1 MKSTVRRP
9 NLSRLRRR
17 LPRLGAKLQLG
28 QRLRRTKRL
37 LLNQRGDGVHSPF
50 AFGLIDRVIR
60 NRRPYYCFAPL
71 RAELRA
77 CSRSLSQDALRS
89 PSALE
94 LIYRL
99 LQELRPSEVVYRAA
113 AVSMLPRYLE
123 HSGLSPLAWALRGE
137 ERPERSCLILE
148 SWPTEGEELVELTQQ
163 LLELCRQSPELML
176 FVHLPHP
183 RLGRQLEQL
192 RAELAPQLVLDLL
205 DLQLWF
211 FDPSLTP
218 SRYKAVY

>member
-1 MKSTVRRP
+1 MRRP
-9 NLSRLRRR
+9 SITRLRRR

-28 QRLRRTKRL
+28 QGLKRAKRL

-50 AFGLIDRVIR
+50 AFGLIHRVIR

-71 RAELRA
+71 REELRA
-77 CSRSLSQDALRS
+77 SACSLSQEALRR

-99 LQELRPSEVVYRAA
+99 LQELRPNEVAYRAA

-123 HSGLSPLAWALRGE
+123 HAGLPCLELEPRTEQLAA
-137 ERPERSCLILE
+137 RSCLILE
-148 SWPTEGEELVELTQQ
+148 SWPSEGEELVQLTHQ
-163 LLELCRQSPELML
+163 LQKLCRQSPELML
-176 FVHLPHP
+176 FVHLPRP
-183 RLGRQLEQL
+183 RLAPQLERL
-192 RAELAPQLVLDLL
+192 RAELEPQLVLDLL

>member
-1 MKSTVRRP
+1 MRRP
-9 NLSRLRRR
+9 SLTRLRRR
-17 LPRLGAKLQLG
+17 LPRLGTKLQLG
-28 QRLRRTKRL
+28 QGLKRAKRL

-50 AFGLIDRVIR
+50 AFGLIHRVVR

-71 RAELRA
+71 REELRA
-77 CSRSLSQDALRS
+77 SVRSLSQEALRS
-89 PSALE
+89 PAALE

-99 LQELRPSEVVYRAA
+99 LQELRPSEVAYRAA

-123 HSGLSPLAWALRGE
+123 QSGLPCLRLEPQTQELA
-137 ERPERSCLILE
+137 PRSCLILE
-148 SWPTEGEELVELTQQ
+148 
-163 LLELCRQSPELML
+163 LCQQSPELML
-176 FVHLPHP
+176 FVHLSRP
-183 RLGRQLEQL
+183 RFGRQLEQL
-192 RAELAPQLVLDLL
+192 RAELQPQLVLDLL

>member
-1 MKSTVRRP
+1 MRRP
-9 NLSRLRRR
+9 SLTRLRRR

-28 QRLRRTKRL
+28 RGLKRAKRL

-50 AFGLIDRVIR
+50 AFGLIHRVVR

-71 RAELRA
+71 REELRA
-77 CSRSLSQDALRS
+77 SARSLSQEALRS
-89 PSALE
+89 PTALE

-99 LQELRPSEVVYRAA
+99 LQELRPSEVAYRAA
-113 AVSMLPRYLE
+113 AVSMLPCYLE
-123 HSGLSPLAWALRGE
+123 QSGLPCLELESQTQELA
-137 ERPERSCLILE
+137 PRSCLILE
-148 SWPTEGEELVELTQQ
+148 SWPTEGAELDELTRQ
-163 LLELCRQSPELML
+163 LQELCQQSPELML
-176 FVHLPHP
+176 FVHLSRP
-183 RLGRQLEQL
+183 RFGRQLEQL
-192 RAELAPQLVLDLL
+192 RAELQPQLVLDLL

>member
-1 MKSTVRRP
+1 MRRP
-9 NLSRLRRR
+9 SLTRLRRR

-28 QRLRRTKRL
+28 QGLKRAKRL

-50 AFGLIDRVIR
+50 AFGLIHRVIR

-71 RAELRA
+71 REELRDLA
-77 CSRSLSQDALRS
+77 RDLSREALRR

-99 LQELRPSEVVYRAA
+99 LQELRPSEVAYRAA

-123 HSGLSPLAWALRGE
+123 HAGLPCLKLEPRTEQLAA
-137 ERPERSCLILE
+137 RSCLILE
-148 SWPTEGEELVELTQQ
+148 SWPSEGEELVQLTRHLQ
-163 LLELCRQSPELML
+163 ELCRRSPELML
-176 FVHLPHP
+176 FVHLPRP
-183 RLGRQLEQL
+183 RLVPQLERL
-192 RAELAPQLVLDLL
+192 RAELEPQLVLDLL

-218 SRYKAVY
+218 SRYKSVY

>member
-1 MKSTVRRP
+1 MRRP
-9 NLSRLRRR
+9 SIIRLRRR

-28 QRLRRTKRL
+28 QGLRRAKRL

-50 AFGLIDRVIR
+50 AFGLIHSVIR

-71 RAELRA
+71 REELRVRA
-77 CSRSLSQDALRS
+77 RSLSQEALRS
-89 PSALE
+89 PAALE

-99 LQELRPSEVVYRAA
+99 LQELRPSEIAYRAA

-123 HSGLSPLAWALRGE
+123 HAGLPCLGLEPQTQELA
-137 ERPERSCLILE
+137 PRSCLILE
-148 SWPTEGEELVELTQQ
+148 SWPTEGAELDELTYQ
-163 LLELCRQSPELML
+163 LQELCRQSPELML
-176 FVHLPHP
+176 FAHLSRP
-183 RLGRQLEQL
+183 RFGRQLEQL
-192 RAELAPQLVLDLL
+192 RAELQPQLVLDLL